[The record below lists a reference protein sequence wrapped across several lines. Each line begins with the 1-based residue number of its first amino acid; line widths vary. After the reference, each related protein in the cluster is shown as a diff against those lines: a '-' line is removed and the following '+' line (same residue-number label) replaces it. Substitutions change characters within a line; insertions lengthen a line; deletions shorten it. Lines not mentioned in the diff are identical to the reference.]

1 MVSIPEQW
9 IISFLVS
16 RKDPRDNL
24 KKAFKELLEAKLKLR
39 VVSIPEQWIISFLVS
54 RKNQRDNLKKA
65 FKKLVTFCSRCYFS
79 LWPDQAKQAFF
90 RLYCLYW
97 VSSVILEYK
106 DMDITQNYWSLVLL
120 SRRAYRLASLSRF
133 TNWIKRRREIC
144 SLEPKKEKVILSLS
158 S

>member
-65 FKKLVTFCSRCYFS
+65 FKKLVTFCSRCYSS
-79 LWPDQAKQAFF
+79 L
-90 RLYCLYW
+90 
-97 VSSVILEYK
+97 
-106 DMDITQNYWSLVLL
+106 
-120 SRRAYRLASLSRF
+120 
-133 TNWIKRRREIC
+133 
-144 SLEPKKEKVILSLS
+144 
-158 S
+158 